1 MCLFNKILIGLIVIA
16 IGACFYFSAITLK
29 THNFWGEEYNKNA
42 KALPLLEEEISL
54 YKYGKGVPDTEGYK
68 RSTYELDKYLRA
80 LRDLRGPVYRDC
92 SVDSNFTSEGGTFAV
107 SIPGVTTQAQLSV
120 QLPINTPIYAF
131 TPSSSDASKMQYLG
145 RFLVKNYA
153 QDEGSPEFYVVVEP
167 TRMAYEKNERMQSVL
182 SKARGLWT
190 IFFEMPIDKAEH
202 GSDNED
208 YIPFET
214 KIQYY
219 VEQEAI
225 LQDLIIKQE
234 KHIKATEALIG
245 SKESEKGEPALYRL
259 ARVFK
264 GETTELKKDDG
275 SKVKNLQSLYEEYV
289 EQNEAMKNA
298 NAALASEV
306 QRLEGQ
312 KQAYERTIDQRMKPI
327 TIKPQ

>member
-120 QLPINTPIYAF
+120 QLPINTPLYAF

-182 SKARGLWT
+182 SKARGIWT

-202 GSDNED
+202 GSENED

-214 KIQYY
+214 RIQYY

-225 LQDLIIKQE
+225 MQDLIDKQE

>member
-1 MCLFNKILIGLIVIA
+1 MCLFNKILIGLIIIA
-16 IGACFYFSAITLK
+16 IGACFYFSAISLK
-29 THNFWGEEYNKNA
+29 THSFWGEDYNKSA
-42 KALPLLEEEISL
+42 KALPLLEDEITL
-54 YKYGKGVPDTEGYK
+54 YKYGKGVPDTEDYK

-92 SVDSNFTSEGGTFAV
+92 SVDSNFTSDGGTFAV
-107 SIPGVTTQAQLSV
+107 SIPGVTTQVQLSV

-131 TPSSSDASKMQYLG
+131 TPSTSDASKMQYLG
-145 RFLVKNYA
+145 RFLVKGYA
-153 QDEGSPEFYVVVEP
+153 QDEGSPEFYVVMEP

-219 VEQEAI
+219 VEQEYI
-225 LQDLIIKQE
+225 MQDLIDKQE
-234 KHIKATEALIG
+234 KHIKGMEALIG
-245 SKESEKGEPALYRL
+245 SKESEKGEPALYRI

-264 GETTELKKDDG
+264 GETELRKKDDG
-275 SKVKNLQSLYEEYV
+275 SYVKNLASLYKDFE
-289 EQNEAMKNA
+289 EQNKAMKDA

-306 QRLEGQ
+306 QRLEST
-312 KQAYERTIDQRMKPI
+312 KQGYERSIDQRMKPI
-327 TIKPQ
+327 MMKQ